1 MHRCPI
7 ALVLVVLVAGTVASA
22 AKIDKRLAT
31 VKKAYITIGD
41 DLESDDRRVAM
52 CLTERLSTV
61 TPLESVKSKDEADVV
76 LTVKANI
83 PGAGRRYIGYGSAPS
98 ADLDVRLID
107 GTKLWADGVKNRKSG
122 TGLIGAS
129 RADDSIACGLADRLA
144 SALLD
149 AMKKARDG
157 K

>member
-1 MHRCPI
+1 MKPAFC
-7 ALVLVVLVAGTVASA
+7 AVVVLIAGTVVSA
-22 AKIDKRLAT
+22 AKIDPRLAT

-41 DLESDDRRVAM
+41 DLESDDRRVAL

-61 TPLESVKSKDEADVV
+61 TPLASVKSKDEADVV

-83 PGAGRRYIGYGSAPS
+83 PGAGRRYLSAGGAPS
-98 ADLDVRLID
+98 ANLDVQLVD
-107 GTKLWADGVKNRKSG
+107 GTKLWNDGVKNRKGG
-122 TGLIGAS
+122 TGIAGVS
-129 RADDSIACGLADRLA
+129 RGDDSIACGLADRLA
-144 SALLD
+144 SALLE

>member
-1 MHRCPI
+1 MKPVSLTVVVVI
-7 ALVLVVLVAGTVASA
+7 AASVVSA
-22 AKIDKRLAT
+22 AKLDPRLAT

-41 DLESDDRRVAM
+41 DLESDDRKVAL
-52 CLTERLSTV
+52 CLSDRLASL
-61 TPLESVKSKDEADVV
+61 TPLESVKSKGEADVV

-83 PGAGRRYIGYGSAPS
+83 PGAGRRYVGYGSAPS

-144 SALLD
+144 NALLD